1 VDKLSI
7 VIDSFLGYNF
17 IRIINNW
24 LVFPPNF
31 SIGAK
36 QGGKIIMHINNK
48 RSEGFTLVELLVVIA
63 IIGLLSTLSLVA
75 LNSARQKARDALR
88 TADIKQMQ
96 TALELYYSDNSS
108 YPIAG
113 TQPGNGKFFI
123 TGALATGTANY
134 MGLIPSNPTPLTDGA
149 CSNTA
154 SHEFIY
160 TQDNGGA
167 SYHISYCLAGGSGG
181 IIKGPHIATPSGVAN
196 P

>member
-1 VDKLSI
+1 
-7 VIDSFLGYNF
+7 
-17 IRIINNW
+17 
-24 LVFPPNF
+24 
-31 SIGAK
+31 
-36 QGGKIIMHINNK
+36 MHINNK

-113 TQPGNGKFFI
+113 TTLPANGKFI
-123 TGALATGTANY
+123 IGGSLATGSANY
-134 MGLIPSNPTPLTDGA
+134 MGQIPANPQPFTDGA
-149 CSNTA
+149 CSNTTA
-154 SHEFIY
+154 HDFIY

-181 IIKGPHIATPSGVAN
+181 IIKGAHIASPSGVAN